1 MIAVLGGLGNMW
13 GALAGGLLLGVVQG
27 WSGPYLGGTLINAVA
42 YAVLVAVLIVR
53 PAGLLGKPFYE
64 RRVEA

>member
-1 MIAVLGGLGNMW
+1 M
-13 GALAGGLLLGVVQG
+13 
-27 WSGPYLGGTLINAVA
+27 INAVA
-42 YAVLVAVLIVR
+42 FGVLVVVLIVR